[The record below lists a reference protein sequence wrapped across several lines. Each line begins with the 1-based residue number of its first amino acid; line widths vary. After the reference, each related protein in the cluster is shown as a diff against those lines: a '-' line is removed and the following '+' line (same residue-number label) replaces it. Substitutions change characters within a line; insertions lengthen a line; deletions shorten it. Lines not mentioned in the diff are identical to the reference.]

1 MTTPLTPRGGTIAG
15 GVVLLLLA
23 TTLAVIVLLGA
34 WSWSAI
40 IWLVVLFGGLL
51 VVAGIIG
58 GIARAVA
65 RPRTDPAVGDAT
77 AAPSPTASTD
87 RLTPDSTDAPLP

>member
-1 MTTPLTPRGGTIAG
+1 MTTQLTPRGGTIAG
-15 GVVLLLLA
+15 GVVLLLIA
-23 TTLAVIVLLGA
+23 TALAVMILLGA

-65 RPRTDPAVGDAT
+65 RPSVEPAASGVTD
-77 AAPSPTASTD
+77 APASTD
-87 RLTPDSTDAPLP
+87 RLTPNSTDAPLP

>member
-15 GVVLLLLA
+15 GVVLLLIA
-23 TTLAVIVLLGA
+23 TALAVIILLGA

-40 IWLVVLFGGLL
+40 VWLVVLFGGLL

-65 RPRTDPAVGDAT
+65 RPRGGLPRPRRDRP
-77 AAPSPTASTD
+77 PHPPTG
-87 RLTPDSTDAPLP
+87 

>member
-1 MTTPLTPRGGTIAG
+1 MTTQLTPRGGTIAG
-15 GVVLLLLA
+15 GVVLLLIA
-23 TTLAVIVLLGA
+23 TALAVIILLGT

-65 RPRTDPAVGDAT
+65 RPRGDLPPVDAT
-77 AAPSPTASTD
+77 AAPASTD
-87 RLTPDSTDAPLP
+87 RLTPNSTDTPLP